1 MRLVDKLKLFEKQL
15 VFMKWGTS
23 EGYGKLNYVGMD
35 FVEFEIFD
43 TDELEY
49 TDKLLINAQL
59 ILEVVIRG
67 SDIARIST
75 ASSAAF
81 AAPFMAT
88 VATGIPEGIITVES
102 RASIP
107 SKTVERQG
115 MPITGRVVLAATA
128 PARCAAIPAAAII
141 TPKPAS
147 RAPFE
152 KSRTL
157 SGARC
162 AE

>member
-23 EGYGKLNYVGMD
+23 VGYGKLNYVGMD

-67 SDIARIST
+67 SDIARILAEYS
-75 ASSAAF
+75 ASL
-81 AAPFMAT
+81 PDHNKDN
-88 VATGIPEGIITVES
+88 V
-102 RASIP
+102 
-107 SKTVERQG
+107 
-115 MPITGRVVLAATA
+115 
-128 PARCAAIPAAAII
+128 
-141 TPKPAS
+141 
-147 RAPFE
+147 
-152 KSRTL
+152 
-157 SGARC
+157 
-162 AE
+162 